1 MKGQAVS
8 SFTDTRVE
16 KAVNEHYEKGT
27 LRLLRYIYNQMERC
41 RNLDFSQL
49 DITSSQASVMLFL
62 LKNRSRPVTQQSVQS
77 ALMLSHPTITGLM
90 QRLEFKGF
98 ITRVASKDDNRCK
111 FVALTDKGLEIEK
124 ALKSNSKSME
134 HKALKG
140 LTTNELVILDHC
152 LRTIA
157 DNLKDDNQQFMED
170 IAKKA
175 VHEMMAAEH

>member
-1 MKGQAVS
+1 M
-8 SFTDTRVE
+8 
-16 KAVNEHYEKGT
+16 NEHYEKGT

-41 RNLDFSQL
+41 RNLDFSNL

-62 LKNRSRPVTQQSVQS
+62 LKNRNRPVTQQSVQS

-98 ITRVASKDDNRCK
+98 ITRVACKDDNRCK
-111 FVALTDKGLEIEK
+111 YVVLTEKGLEIEK
-124 ALKSNSKSME
+124 ALKSNAKSME
-134 HKALKG
+134 NRALKG

-157 DNLKDDNQQFMED
+157 ENLKDDNQQYID
-170 IAKKA
+170 SVAKKA
-175 VHEMMAAEH
+175 IRDMLVAENQ

>member
-1 MKGQAVS
+1 MINLVS
-8 SFTDTRVE
+8 KS
-16 KAVNEHYEKGT
+16 G
-27 LRLLRYIYNQMERC
+27 
-41 RNLDFSQL
+41 
-49 DITSSQASVMLFL
+49 
-62 LKNRSRPVTQQSVQS
+62 
-77 ALMLSHPTITGLM
+77 
-90 QRLEFKGF
+90 
-98 ITRVASKDDNRCK
+98 
-111 FVALTDKGLEIEK
+111 GLEIEK

-175 VHEMMAAEH
+175 VREMMTAEH

>member
-1 MKGQAVS
+1 MNHYDSLK
-8 SFTDTRVE
+8 
-16 KAVNEHYEKGT
+16 EH
-27 LRLLRYIYNQMERC
+27 LN
-41 RNLDFSQL
+41 
-49 DITSSQASVMLFL
+49 
-62 LKNRSRPVTQQSVQS
+62 
-77 ALMLSHPTITGLM
+77 
-90 QRLEFKGF
+90 
-98 ITRVASKDDNRCK
+98 
-111 FVALTDKGLEIEK
+111 EIEK

>member
-1 MKGQAVS
+1 MS

-124 ALKSNSKSME
+124 SLKSNSKSME

-175 VHEMMAAEH
+175 VREMMTQNTN